1 MGTTRPALLGLL
13 LAFALAGPVAGQSPY
28 DMPKPLGGPIVGLDG
43 KIMTGLD
50 RQVSPW
56 SGSIEFGLNG
66 NQGNVDILKIRSGLG
81 VKYDDPSDYFDFNA
95 VYVLTKYQENSIEQK
110 ALASVRNE
118 VYFSNSLAWYAQG
131 ALEYDEFLTVDFLL
145 GAHNGLSLTAYNA
158 NNTRLKLRGGFGT
171 AWQYGGSIDEW
182 VPELQFGTDFDYALT
197 ARTKISLSADYYP
210 EIRNFARYRV
220 RGRAALE
227 VLLDQ
232 ELNLLIRVGVL
243 DRYNEPRFGKK
254 ANDLDYFLTIVFGF

>member
-1 MGTTRPALLGLL
+1 MTRPALLGLL
-13 LAFALAGPVAGQSPY
+13 LAFTLAEPVVGQSPY

-66 NQGNVDILKIRSGLG
+66 SQGNVDILKVRSGLDIT
-81 VKYDDPSDYFDFNA
+81 YDDPSNYFNFNA
-95 VYVLTKYQENSIEQK
+95 VYVVTRYQDQTIEQK
-110 ALASVRNE
+110 AIATARNE
-118 VYFSNSLAWYAQG
+118 VYLDNVWAWYAQG
-131 ALEYDEFLTVDFLL
+131 ALEYDEFLSVDFLL
-145 GAHNGLSLTAYNA
+145 GAHNGLSFTAYNA
-158 NNTRLKLRGGFGT
+158 NNTRLKLRGGIGT
-171 AWQYGGSIDEW
+171 AWQYGGLIDEW
-182 VPELQFGTDFDYALT
+182 IPEAQFGGDLDYALT
-197 ARTKISLSADYYP
+197 ARTKISLAADYYP
-210 EIRNFARYRV
+210 EMRNFARYRI

-232 ELNLLIRVGVL
+232 ELNLLMRVGVL
-243 DRYNEPRFGKK
+243 DRYNEPRFGRK